1 MGKEKM
7 KENELIKVENEIG
20 TDKGI
25 ISVNIDNI
33 PRIVADKIEYISK
46 LEKEVANSEASA
58 KKAMNYV
65 NSQMTR
71 YEEKGKWI
79 FKHRSGNTKDIIEDT
94 QEAIDQLAEAQQ
106 VSTVALRRSF
116 EFQKQLADTAKYLF
130 ELGCANIT
138 VNRTAKM
145 RYLVNTKF
153 LQV

>member
-1 MGKEKM
+1 M